1 MQDLADLNNINLNRV
16 QSRDLVHIM
25 PITKM
30 EVTESDIANKT
41 TRNNMSIVP
50 NDRDIPIFLENY
62 DNEKEYSLAHK
73 SRNLKSK

>member
-25 PITKM
+25 PVTKM
-30 EVTESDIANKT
+30 GVAESNTANKT

-50 NDRDIPIFLENY
+50 NDRDIPIFLENH
-62 DNEKEYSLAHK
+62 DDEEQYSLSHK

>member
-1 MQDLADLNNINLNRV
+1 MQDLADLNINLNRV

-25 PITKM
+25 PVTKM
-30 EVTESDIANKT
+30 GVAESNTAYKI

-50 NDRDIPIFLENY
+50 NDRDIPIFLENH
-62 DNEKEYSLAHK
+62 DDEERYSLSHK